1 ALMLALSRHITRADS
16 TTKAGKWEKK
26 SLQGTEL
33 RGKTLGIVGLGKV
46 GLEVAKRAQAFEME
60 VIAHDPFV
68 PASIASDHAIE
79 LLALQEVYAAADY
92 LTLHV
97 ALTPQPAGMINHHS
111 LAKMKPGVR
120 IINCARGE
128 LIDDAAL
135 VAALTTKHVAGAA
148 LDVFTQEPLRNS
160 PLLGLENVVL
170 TPHIAGSTNEAQD
183 AIGIQIASQVREYL
197 KSGLILNAVNMPS
210 IDFEQYEEM
219 QPYIALARNLGV
231 FLARTSCGHV
241 EEISIHYGGRIADW
255 KTEMI
260 RNAAIQGIL
269 NQF

>member
-1 ALMLALSRHITRADS
+1 M
-16 TTKAGKWEKK
+16 
-26 SLQGTEL
+26 
-33 RGKTLGIVGLGKV
+33 
-46 GLEVAKRAQAFEME
+46 
-60 VIAHDPFV
+60 
-68 PASIASDHAIE
+68 
-79 LLALQEVYAAADY
+79 
-92 LTLHV
+92 
-97 ALTPQPAGMINHHS
+97 
-111 LAKMKPGVR
+111 
-120 IINCARGE
+120 
-128 LIDDAAL
+128 
-135 VAALTTKHVAGAA
+135 
-148 LDVFTQEPLRNS
+148 
-160 PLLGLENVVL
+160 LGLENVVL

-269 NQF
+269 NQFSEEKANVVNAAAIAREKGIQLHESGKEKISRGGTKDVITLTLKTTATQHSVKGAVLDGNFLRLLSVDAIDVEAPLEGSLICLRNRDVESILRERPEVALAAMRVLATRLAEASTSPGS